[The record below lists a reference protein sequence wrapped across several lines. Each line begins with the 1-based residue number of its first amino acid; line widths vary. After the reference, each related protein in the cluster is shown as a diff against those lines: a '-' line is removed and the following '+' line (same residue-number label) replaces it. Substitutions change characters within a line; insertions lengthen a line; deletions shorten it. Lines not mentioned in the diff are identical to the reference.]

1 MDMPSLSALRKS
13 MCHEKDTRVG
23 RPRGRLSI
31 PDVEPCRALAVYALA
46 PEDALLGNT
55 ELYVRGG
62 GDSAALTLVPRAE

>member
-1 MDMPSLSALRKS
+1 M
-13 MCHEKDTRVG
+13 G